1 MKVRSLFLPFL
12 ALSFAVAAADPL
24 PRAEPET
31 VGMSSAR
38 LARIG
43 EVLRADIESGRIPGA
58 VLAIARKGKI
68 VYFEAFGYRDKA
80 AGVPMTTDTIF
91 SIASMTKPMV
101 TVGALQLYEHG
112 RVLIDDP
119 MSKYLPQFA
128 NMLVAR
134 MDPSEQTIID
144 TVPAGKQVTIQDLM
158 RHGGLKSEVQRLMT

>member
-1 MKVRSLFLPFL
+1 MKIRSLFLPLL
-12 ALSFAVAAADPL
+12 ALSFAAAAADSL

-43 EVLRADIESGRIPGA
+43 DVLRVDIERGRIPGA

-91 SIASMTKPMV
+91 SIA
-101 TVGALQLYEHG
+101 
-112 RVLIDDP
+112 
-119 MSKYLPQFA
+119 
-128 NMLVAR
+128 
-134 MDPSEQTIID
+134 
-144 TVPAGKQVTIQDLM
+144 
-158 RHGGLKSEVQRLMT
+158 